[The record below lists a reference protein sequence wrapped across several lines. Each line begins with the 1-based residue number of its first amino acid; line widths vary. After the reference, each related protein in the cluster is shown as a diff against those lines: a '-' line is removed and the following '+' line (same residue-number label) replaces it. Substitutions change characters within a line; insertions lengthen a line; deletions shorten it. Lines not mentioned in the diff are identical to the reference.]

1 MAGGPE
7 HQQWKAPIHF
17 HVQVD
22 SSSLSPDRVE
32 KGGANALCKSRTAH
46 CISQRFDRGR
56 CVQLKKGRSGL
67 LKSLTV
73 FISKAHLRLVSEGVR
88 ETGKTPNLCK
98 TWCCLDKLRENQL
111 HRFLCS
117 ILHDEISVFNTPP

>member
-32 KGGANALCKSRTAH
+32 KGGANAYAKAELHTA
-46 CISQRFDRGR
+46 F
-56 CVQLKKGRSGL
+56 LKGL
-67 LKSLTV
+67 IKAGV
-73 FISKAHLRLVSEGVR
+73 FS
-88 ETGKTPNLCK
+88 
-98 TWCCLDKLRENQL
+98 
-111 HRFLCS
+111 
-117 ILHDEISVFNTPP
+117 